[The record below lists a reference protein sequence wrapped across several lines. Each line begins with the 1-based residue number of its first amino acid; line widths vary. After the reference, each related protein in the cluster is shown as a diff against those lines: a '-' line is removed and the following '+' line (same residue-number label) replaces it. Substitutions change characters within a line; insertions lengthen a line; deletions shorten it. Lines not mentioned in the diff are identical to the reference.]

1 MGTGNLEG
9 KSIVVSEQR
18 GYKKLRAWQ
27 KADDLACTVFLE
39 MAKPPTKPRWLV
51 SQVSRAAVSVPANL
65 AEGYGRGSL
74 GDYLRFL
81 DIALGS
87 LAELEYYLHFMVRTN
102 LLTPTIGEQLSAL
115 HSQTAGLLVG
125 LSKSLKTKAREG
137 SWDHSRLVR
146 EEPSIYE
153 TDLLP

>member
-1 MGTGNLEG
+1 MNE
-9 KSIVVSEQR
+9 ER

-27 KADDLACTVFLE
+27 KADELACAIFLE
-39 MAKPPTKPRWLV
+39 MGKPPAKPSRLV

-87 LAELEYYLHFMVRTN
+87 LAELEYYLHFMARTS
-102 LLTPTIGEQLSAL
+102 LLAPATHEQMRSLE
-115 HSQTAGLLVG
+115 SQAAGLLVG
-125 LSKSLKTKAREG
+125 LSRSLKAKAREG

-146 EEPSIYE
+146 EDSSIYE
-153 TDLLP
+153 SDLDHFPRVPSS

>member
-1 MGTGNLEG
+1 MDEG
-9 KSIVVSEQR
+9 R

-27 KADDLACTVFLE
+27 RADELACAVFLE
-39 MAKPPTKPRWLV
+39 MGKPPAKPPWLV
-51 SQVSRAAVSVPANL
+51 SQVSRAAVSIPANL

-87 LAELEYYLHFMVRTN
+87 LAEPEYYLHFMARTS
-102 LLTPTIGEQLSAL
+102 LLAPANHEQLSSL
-115 HSQTAGLLVG
+115 HSQVAGLLVG
-125 LSKSLKTKAREG
+125 LSKSLKAKAREG

-146 EEPSIYE
+146 EELSIYE
-153 TDLLP
+153 TDVLP

>member
-1 MGTGNLEG
+1 MEE
-9 KSIVVSEQR
+9 KAARVSEER

-27 KADDLACTVFLE
+27 KADELACAVFLE
-39 MAKPPTKPRWLV
+39 MGKPPAKPSWIV
-51 SQVSRAAVSVPANL
+51 SQVSRAAVSIPPNL

-87 LAELEYYLHFMVRTN
+87 LAELEYYLHFMARTS
-102 LLTPTIGEQLSAL
+102 LLTPANHERLSSL
-115 HSQTAGLLVG
+115 HSQVAGLLVG
-125 LSKSLKTKAREG
+125 LSKSLKAKAREG

-146 EEPSIYE
+146 EETPVYE
-153 TDLLP
+153 PDFDP